1 MKIKSEKAGL
11 HENWW
16 KSLLFCLKQTGHN
29 LCLNLWFDQSLAFAI
44 WGTKEESPP
53 EWYERL
59 KFLNSDSDKKAL
71 WSSFAISFVL
81 MWMRKKIFVTYW
93 HYDHLCD
100 LVHTYV
106 DELKFM
112 FQIGTVIFPM
122 LLTNAFHFTNLF
134 LVFVITLFPSVT

>member
-1 MKIKSEKAGL
+1 MVQFCNFICAYVNEKKS
-11 HENWW
+11 
-16 KSLLFCLKQTGHN
+16 
-29 LCLNLWFDQSLAFAI
+29 
-44 WGTKEESPP
+44 
-53 EWYERL
+53 
-59 KFLNSDSDKKAL
+59 
-71 WSSFAISFVL
+71 
-81 MWMRKKIFVTYW
+81 FVTYW

-134 LVFVITLFPSVT
+134 LIFVITLFPSVT

>member
-1 MKIKSEKAGL
+1 
-11 HENWW
+11 
-16 KSLLFCLKQTGHN
+16 
-29 LCLNLWFDQSLAFAI
+29 
-44 WGTKEESPP
+44 
-53 EWYERL
+53 
-59 KFLNSDSDKKAL
+59 
-71 WSSFAISFVL
+71 
-81 MWMRKKIFVTYW
+81 MRKKFLLHIGTN
-93 HYDHLCD
+93 DHLCD